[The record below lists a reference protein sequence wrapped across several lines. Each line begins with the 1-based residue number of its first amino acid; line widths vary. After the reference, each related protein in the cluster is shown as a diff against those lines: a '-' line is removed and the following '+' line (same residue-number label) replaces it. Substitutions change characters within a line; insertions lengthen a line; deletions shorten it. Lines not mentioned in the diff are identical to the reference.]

1 MEEIRQEEYTVV
13 VDESKASSLKRL
25 TPERFLLGLL
35 TFYQVITDQDYP
47 DIKLILKNRIPS
59 ELEEYKPV
67 LPKSFKEILDSLTI
81 GKKVVKVLEV
91 PNKPRANYIVS
102 FAKRYQLN
110 KEERWT
116 ECMEGLTGGQRDIIY
131 RVVCR
136 L

>member
-1 MEEIRQEEYTVV
+1 MEEIKQEEYTAVF
-13 VDESKASSLKRL
+13 DEAKASNLKRL

-91 PNKPRANYIVS
+91 PNKPRSNYIVS

-110 KEERWT
+110 KEERWA

>member
-1 MEEIRQEEYTVV
+1 MEEIRQEEYTAVF
-13 VDESKASSLKRL
+13 DEAKASNLKRL
-25 TPERFLLGLL
+25 TPERFLLG
-35 TFYQVITDQDYP
+35 FP

-91 PNKPRANYIVS
+91 PNKPRPNYIVS